1 MFKKKTQCLCLY
13 VCYSGDAAPGC
24 SAHEDGC
31 DGSTGIKLKKKTEKL
46 KIKKSHLK
54 SKNECELFHF
64 FFSNLISPFFWFH
77 FILYIM
83 LSLMH
88 FSWFV

>member
-31 DGSTGIKLKKKTEKL
+31 DGSTGIKLKKKQ
-46 KIKKSHLK
+46 
-54 SKNECELFHF
+54 KN
-64 FFSNLISPFFWFH
+64 
-77 FILYIM
+77 
-83 LSLMH
+83 
-88 FSWFV
+88 